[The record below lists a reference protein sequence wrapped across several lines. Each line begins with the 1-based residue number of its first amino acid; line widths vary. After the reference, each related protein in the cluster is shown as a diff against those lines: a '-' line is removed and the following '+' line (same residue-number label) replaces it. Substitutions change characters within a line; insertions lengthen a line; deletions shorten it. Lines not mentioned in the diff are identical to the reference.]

1 MKREYGGCIL
11 PRPVRSVED
20 PSDRHR
26 RTPAIFWG
34 RLVSKPQAKEV
45 SPNKHPRTE
54 YTFLLAISKK
64 KFQRCDIDTRNPF
77 GALVP
82 GWNVGDQFCFLGE
95 YEEYEYEATEP
106 EIREVWDKKRGKKVK
121 KKFWDKDG
129 KKVEKTAYDFHV
141 QFVIPGKLIID
152 PARYMETFM
161 READPMF
168 SASMHDYVDYSAD
181 DEIPPM
187 HDDLE
192 APYAP
197 ERWGGHDG
205 ERMDWGEG
213 G

>member
-11 PRPVRSVED
+11 PRPVRSVDD

-34 RLVSKPQAKEV
+34 RLVSKPTATER

-54 YTFLLAISKK
+54 YTFLIAISKK

-82 GWNVGDQFCFLGE
+82 GWTVGDHFVLFGE

-106 EIREVWDKKRGKKVK
+106 EIREVWDKKLQKKVMR
-121 KKFWDKDG
+121 KFWDKNG
-129 KKVEKTAYDFHV
+129 KKVEKTGYDFHV
-141 QFVIPGKLIID
+141 QFVIPGKLILD
-152 PARYMETFM
+152 PARYMETFL
-161 READPMF
+161 READPMYT
-168 SASMHDYVDYSAD
+168 ASMHDYVDYGAD
-181 DEIPPM
+181 GDNSYMAEE
-187 HDDLE
+187 LE

-197 ERWGGHDG
+197 ERWGGY
-205 ERMDWGEG
+205 G
-213 G
+213 GN